1 MLYIIY
7 ISCTMY
13 TMARLG
19 GALHRAKSSGL
30 PWLTVARPPGLP
42 IGLVCDLHW
51 LGNFPATNGYR
62 LPTFFAYF
70 RWYFPIETPPNRG
83 ISGLLKNQKVCIYI
97 YIYIYYLL
105 VLNVGNG
112 EWSNPS
118 LLTIKQFPRSL
129 RLAPDND
136 HVLVGYI
143 QPEQTRVGTF

>member
-62 LPTFFAYF
+62 LPTFLAYF

-97 YIYIYYLL
+97 IYI
-105 VLNVGNG
+105 
-112 EWSNPS
+112 
-118 LLTIKQFPRSL
+118 LLTGTKRREWGMIQSITINDKAIPPFPRFSA
-129 RLAPDND
+129 R
-136 HVLVGYI
+136 
-143 QPEQTRVGTF
+143 Q